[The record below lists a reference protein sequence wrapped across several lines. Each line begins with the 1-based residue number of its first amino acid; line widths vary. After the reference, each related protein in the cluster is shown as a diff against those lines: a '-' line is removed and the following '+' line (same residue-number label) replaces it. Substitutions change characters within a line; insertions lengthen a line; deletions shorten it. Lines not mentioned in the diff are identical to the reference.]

1 MPIQTLLDVARLRDN
16 DPVVG
21 LIQENLLAAPELA
34 TFMSRTI
41 PGTMYQSPVVS
52 GQSKGAFRAAN
63 QGVALTNVALEQR
76 ITQCFHYENPVEL
89 DLAVDTASRG
99 LGVPDLEMI
108 VANQKTLT
116 AMQQIGAQVWNGTAV
131 DGSGF
136 AGCKQ
141 FIPKYTGSS
150 QVAGASPI
158 WVDATGTT
166 SGTATSVYAVKFGLN
181 FAHLVWG
188 NDMTFGMSA
197 FIDQQLTDAAGRKY
211 MGRVAAIRAWVG
223 LQLGNIY
230 CAGRIGNITADSG
243 KGLTDTLL
251 GNLIRQFPVG
261 VIPDAIFMSRRSAA
275 QLAQSRP
282 RTGFFTPGVVT
293 NTKLTIPV
301 SSYSVSDYEGIPI
314 YRTDQIPDTDATE

>member
-16 DPVVG
+16 DPMVG

-63 QGVALTNVALEQR
+63 QGVALTATTLEQR

-89 DLAVDTASRG
+89 DLAVDVASRG

-116 AMQQIGAQVWNGTAV
+116 AMQQIGAQIWNGTAV

-141 FIPKYTGSS
+141 FVPKYTGTS
-150 QVAGASPI
+150 QVAGASPMF
-158 WVDATGTT
+158 VDAGGTT
-166 SGTATSVYAVKFGLN
+166 ASTASSIYAVKFGLT
-181 FAHLVWG
+181 FAHVVWG
-188 NDMTFGMSA
+188 NDMTFGMSS
-197 FIDQQLTDAAGRKY
+197 FLDQQLTDASGRKY

-230 CAGRIGNITADSG
+230 CVGRIANVTADSG
-243 KGLTDTLL
+243 KGASDTLL
-251 GNLIRQFPVG
+251 SNLIRQFPVG
-261 VIPDAIFMSRRSAA
+261 VEPDAIFMSRRSAA
-275 QLAQSRP
+275 QLAQNRP
-282 RTGFFTPGVVT
+282 RTGFFTPGVKT
-293 NTKLTIPV
+293 NSSMTIPTTAF
-301 SSYSVSDYEGIPI
+301 SVTDYEGIPV
-314 YRTDQIPDTDATE
+314 YRTDQIPDTDSIE